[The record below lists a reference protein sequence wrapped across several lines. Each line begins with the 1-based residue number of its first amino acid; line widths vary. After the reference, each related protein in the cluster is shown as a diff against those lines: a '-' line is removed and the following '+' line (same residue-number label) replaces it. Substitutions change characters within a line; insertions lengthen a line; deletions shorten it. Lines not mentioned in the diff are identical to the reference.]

1 MLIKVSTLITIRII
15 YKETT
20 KEQCMSRIF
29 PAYRGISPTIGEG
42 SFIASSADVIGD
54 VGIGEESGIWY
65 GVVVRGD
72 VNYIR
77 IGSRTNIQDGT
88 IIHVWRDNGP
98 TIIGDNVTVGHQAL
112 LHACTLEDD
121 TFIGMGATVMD
132 KAVVESGGMVAAG
145 ALVTPGKVVKYGEIW
160 AGNPAK
166 FFRKMTK
173 KEQEFIAISATNYV
187 ILANEYLELSN

>member
-1 MLIKVSTLITIRII
+1 MF
-15 YKETT
+15 
-20 KEQCMSRIF
+20 MSNLF
-29 PAYRGISPTIGEG
+29 TAYRGITPTIR
-42 SFIASSADVIGD
+42 SDAFIAPSADIIGD
-54 VGIGEESGIWY
+54 VVIGAESSIWY

-88 IIHVWRDNGP
+88 IIHVWRKEGP

-112 LHACTLEDD
+112 LHACIIEDNS
-121 TFIGMGATVMD
+121 FIGMGATVMD

-145 ALVTPGKVVKYGEIW
+145 ALVTPGKVIKNGEIW

-166 FFRKMTK
+166 FFREMT
-173 KEQEFIAISATNYV
+173 QEEKDFIAISAQNYV
-187 ILANEYLELSN
+187 ELSREYINIVI